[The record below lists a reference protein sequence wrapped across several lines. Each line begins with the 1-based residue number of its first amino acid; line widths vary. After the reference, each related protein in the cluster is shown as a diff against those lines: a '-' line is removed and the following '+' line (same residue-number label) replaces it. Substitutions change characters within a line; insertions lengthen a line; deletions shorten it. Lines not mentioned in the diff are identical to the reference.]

1 MSVDP
6 TIDYHAHDPEDRD
19 EPSEDPRIREAQ
31 KLEQR
36 MREALATKENPLRD
50 GESTSDRLKAGK
62 NEEWEAGRAGL
73 PDSVEQTPE
82 EPSGE

>member
-6 TIDYHAHDPEDRD
+6 NIDYHAHDPEDRD
-19 EPSEDPRIREAQ
+19 EETDDPRLREAQ
-31 KLEQR
+31 KLERR

-62 NEEWEAGRAGL
+62 NADGETGRADV
-73 PDSVEQTPE
+73 PASVEQSPE

>member
-6 TIDYHAHDPEDRD
+6 NIDYHAHDPEDRD
-19 EPSEDPRIREAQ
+19 EESDDPRLREAQ

-62 NEEWEAGRAGL
+62 NAEWEAGRTDA
-73 PDSVEQTPE
+73 PASAEQTPE